1 MKKRRFPREL
11 AYALGILILPFAV
24 AFSIKADFGMSMI
37 AAPAYILSEKLSFIT
52 NGQAEWI
59 IQAFFLAL
67 MCVIVRKFKVMYLAS
82 FLSAFIYGLIL
93 DFARWC
99 TDLIPFDGVAARTVY
114 FILGICLTSF
124 SVSMFFNTYLPP
136 CAYDY
141 FVRTVGTVK
150 NLNMRRWKTCY
161 DASMLVVSVALSL
174 ILFKKLIGVNFGT
187 VIIVA
192 VNGSLISFISKFMNK
207 RFEFYD
213 RFKLRKFFE

>member
-1 MKKRRFPREL
+1 MKRKFPREL
-11 AYALGILILPFAV
+11 AYIFGIVILPFAV

-82 FLSAFIYGLIL
+82 FFSAFIYGLIL
-93 DFARWC
+93 DFARFAVGA
-99 TDLIPFDGVAARTVY
+99 IPFDSIFARIIY
-114 FILGICLTSF
+114 FALGIVLTSF

-141 FVRTVGTVK
+141 FVRTVGHAK
-150 NLNMRRWKTCY
+150 GLNMRRWKTCY
-161 DASMLVVSVALSL
+161 DASMLIVSVLLSL
-174 ILFKKLIGVNFGT
+174 ILFRKFIGVNFGT

-192 VNGSLISFISKFMNK
+192 VNGSLISLISKFMNAH
-207 RFEFYD
+207 FEFYD
-213 RFKLRKFFE
+213 RFPLRKFFE

>member
-1 MKKRRFPREL
+1 MRKRRFPREL
-11 AYALGILILPFAV
+11 AYVFGILILPFAV

-37 AAPAYILSEKLSFIT
+37 AAPAYILSEKLAFIT

-67 MCVIVRKFKVMYLAS
+67 MCVVVRKFKVMYLAS
-82 FLSAFIYGLIL
+82 FASAFIYGLIL

-99 TDLIPFDGVAARTVY
+99 TDLIPFDSVPARIVY
-114 FILGICLTSF
+114 FILGICLTSL

-141 FVRTVGTVK
+141 FVRTVGQAK
-150 NLNMRRWKTCY
+150 GLNMQKWKTCY
-161 DASMLVVSVALSL
+161 DASMLLISAALSL
-174 ILFKKLIGVNFGT
+174 ILFKKFIGVNFGT
-187 VIIVA
+187 LIIVA
-192 VNGSLISFISKFMNK
+192 VNGSLISLISKLMNK
-207 RFEFYD
+207 YFEFYD